1 MSNLRD
7 KPNDMKTI
15 SVKIRQNDI
24 SKYGLVETSTVDFS
38 ELVDKI
44 TRDFAKQALQNAN
57 AIAEITGLSTL
68 SSDEIDKEIQAA
80 RNEYRS

>member
-1 MSNLRD
+1 MRD
-7 KPNDMKTI
+7 KLSDMKTI

>member
-44 TRDFAKQALQNAN
+44 TRDFAKQALQIAFE
-57 AIAEITGLSTL
+57 IAEITWLSTL

>member
-1 MSNLRD
+1 MRD